1 MVACLKSL
9 GTLAVVAA
17 AALGAAASAQ
27 ARPNCDA
34 CVPAY
39 QACVASGAADCN
51 TRYAVCLAWCP
62 AAVTAQPQIVPQPGY
77 SPVAALLPGLPA
89 LAQVRRPV
97 P

>member
-9 GTLAVVAA
+9 GTLAVAA

-34 CVPAY
+34 CVPDY
-39 QACVASGAADCN
+39 QACVASGAADCD

-62 AAVTAQPQIVPQPGY
+62 AAVTARPQIVPQPGY
-77 SPVAALLPGLPA
+77 SPVAAPCAPVSPA
-89 LAQVRRPV
+89 LA
-97 P
+97 